1 MLLRWGR
8 LLGTIGRG
16 GSIGQGRMHCCKD
29 SRKSNH
35 GKDKAKQV
43 TSPLTDN
50 SMTTPTRQMLS
61 ALCTASHLPVWARRK
76 CDPCHK
82 MRRLKMLGHR
92 SGFAGDPQR
101 MGADTKSQD
110 DVRSGGGPWYRSAM
124 LPR

>member
-50 SMTTPTRQMLS
+50 SMGDTYPPDAFRFVHCITFASMGTPQM
-61 ALCTASHLPVWARRK
+61 
-76 CDPCHK
+76 
-82 MRRLKMLGHR
+82 
-92 SGFAGDPQR
+92 
-101 MGADTKSQD
+101 
-110 DVRSGGGPWYRSAM
+110 
-124 LPR
+124 